1 MKTFALLIA
10 TLSLAGVAHS
20 ECAVV
25 TSGNFPA
32 NLPSR
37 NASRNVD
44 VTVNLY
50 GKPAPEAV
58 LTASNSEGRFLFRV
72 PLDSHGVGHLRD
84 LKPGKYFLS
93 ATDHA
98 YQFPM
103 LLKVAADANASVTTF
118 SMDLF
123 SYSSADA
130 GHITKMQATEH
141 VRQFMGTV
149 LDATGAPVP
158 GAAVE
163 IYPDGS
169 WDPAR
174 AVVVRVDDSGHFSAK
189 LSNGLYRAII
199 RGTGFRANAV
209 VFQIEPDAS
218 AKEFSIT
225 LQIGSC

>member
-1 MKTFALLIA
+1 MKGLALFVA
-10 TLSLAGVAHS
+10 TLLLASAAHS

-25 TSGNFPA
+25 TSGNLSA
-32 NLPSR
+32 NLPPR

-44 VTVNLY
+44 ITVNLY

-58 LTASNSEGRFLFRV
+58 LTVSTPEGQFLFRV

-84 LKPGKYFLS
+84 LKSGNYFLS

-103 LLKVAADANASVTTF
+103 LLKVAADANASVTAY
-118 SMDLF
+118 SMDLV
-123 SYSSADA
+123 SPSSADVE
-130 GHITKMQATEH
+130 HITRMQVTEH
-141 VRQFMGTV
+141 VRQFTGSI

-174 AVVVRVDDSGHFSAK
+174 ALVVRVDGSGHFSAK

-209 VFQIEPDAS
+209 VFQIEPDAPT
-218 AKEFSIT
+218 KDLTIT
-225 LQIGSC
+225 LLIGSC